1 MTTTS
6 QQNVVLNEQ
15 AQNFLSRDVHH
26 LFIDGQMVPAVS
38 GKTMT
43 TISPSTG
50 EALARLA
57 AGDQSDVDRAVLAA
71 RKAFKGQWS
80 TWTPYERQA
89 LLTRVAQVLDE
100 RFEELVQIE
109 ATDMGAPVSRLRNT
123 KASLMKMLSFFASQA
138 TSISGETLMNG
149 IPGNVTTMTLKAPVG
164 VIGGIIPWNGPL
176 NGQFWIIG
184 AVLASGCTAVL
195 KPASEASLSVLR
207 VAEILYEAGVPAG
220 VINVVTGSGKAA
232 GHALAAHP
240 DVDRIAFT
248 GSTQTGRSIIQA
260 STVNIKKLQLELG
273 GKSADIICTD
283 ADLDKAVPGAAMG
296 VFANSGQICFAG
308 TRVLVQRPI
317 VEEFTER
324 LLEYMKTLRVGPS
337 LDTASTLGPVISQ
350 TQLDSVLSYID
361 LGRAE
366 GAELLSGGQR
376 LEGEL
381 GNGYFMQPSVFG
393 GVTNE
398 MRIAREEIFGPVLS
412 IMPFDDVEEAIAI
425 ANDSDYGLGG
435 AVWSQ
440 SLSTALRVVHGVHT
454 GTMWVNCYGYIDPL
468 VGFSGT
474 KLSGYGYKGTAAH
487 MDTYLYT
494 KSVYI
499 DLAGTAS
506 TPAPAAGIE
515 EID

>member
-1 MTTTS
+1 MTTT
-6 QQNVVLNEQ
+6 QQNFALCEQ
-15 AQNFLSRDVHH
+15 AQSFLSREEHR
-26 LFIDGQMVPAVS
+26 LLIDGQSVPAAS
-38 GKTMT
+38 GQTLT
-43 TISPSTG
+43 TVNPSTG
-50 EALARLA
+50 EVLARLA
-57 AGDQSDVDRAVLAA
+57 AGDQSDVDRAVAAA
-71 RKAFKGQWS
+71 RRAFHGPWS

-89 LLTRVAQVLDE
+89 LLTRIAQVLDE
-100 RFEELVQIE
+100 RFEELIQIE
-109 ATDMGAPVSRLRNT
+109 AMDMGAPISRLRNT
-123 KASLMKMLSFFASQA
+123 KPALMKMVSFFASQA

-176 NGQFWIIG
+176 NSQFWIIG

-195 KPASEASLSVLR
+195 KPSEEASLSVLR
-207 VAEILYEAGVPAG
+207 VAEILHEAGTPTG
-220 VINVVTGSGKAA
+220 VVNVVTGLGKEA

-273 GKSADIICTD
+273 GKSADIVCSD

-317 VEEFTER
+317 VDEFTER
-324 LLEYMKTLRVGPS
+324 LLAFMDTLRVGQS
-337 LDTASTLGPVISQ
+337 LDAAATLGPVISQ
-350 TQLDSVLSYID
+350 SQLDKVLSYID
-361 LGRAE
+361 VGRDE
-366 GAELLSGGQR
+366 GAELLYGGGR
-376 LEGEL
+376 LGGEL
-381 GNGYFMQPSVFG
+381 ENGYFVQPSVFG

-412 IMPFDDVEEAIAI
+412 ILPFDDVDEAVAI

-440 SLSTALRVVHGVHT
+440 NLSTALRVVHGVHT

-468 VGFSGT
+468 VGFGGT
-474 KLSGYGYKGTAAH
+474 KLSGYGSKGSSAH

-494 KSVYI
+494 KSVYME
-499 DLAGTAS
+499 L
-506 TPAPAAGIE
+506 
-515 EID
+515 

>member
-1 MTTTS
+1 MTIT
-6 QQNVVLNEQ
+6 QQSFAPSEQ
-15 AQNFLSRDVHH
+15 AQSFFSREVHH
-26 LFIDGQMVPAVS
+26 LFIDGQLVPAQS
-38 GKTMT
+38 GMT
-43 TISPSTG
+43 LTTTNPSTG
-50 EALARLA
+50 EVLARFA
-57 AGDQSDVDRAVLAA
+57 SGGKADVDHAVLAA
-71 RKAFKGQWS
+71 RRAFKGPWS
-80 TWTPYERQA
+80 SWTPYERQA
-89 LLTRVAQVLDE
+89 LLTRIAEVLDH
-100 RFEELVQIE
+100 RFEELIQIE
-109 ATDMGAPVSRLRNT
+109 AMDMGAPVSRLRNT
-123 KASLMKMLSFFASQA
+123 KTSLMKMLAFFASQA

-176 NGQFWIIG
+176 NSQFWIIG

-207 VAEILYEAGVPAG
+207 VAEILHEAGVPAG
-220 VINVVTGSGKAA
+220 VINVVTGPGREA
-232 GHALAAHP
+232 GNALAAHQ

-248 GSTQTGRSIIQA
+248 GSTETGRRIIEA

-273 GKSADIICTD
+273 GKSADIICAD
-283 ADLDKAVPGAAMG
+283 ADLAKAVPGAAMG

-324 LLEYMKTLRVGPS
+324 LLAFMKTLRVGHS
-337 LDTASTLGPVISQ
+337 LDSAVSLGPVISQ
-350 TQLDSVLSYID
+350 PQLDTVLSYID
-361 LGRAE
+361 IGRNE
-366 GAELLSGGQR
+366 GAELLCGGQR
-376 LEGEL
+376 LGNEL
-381 GNGYFMQPSVFG
+381 GNGYFMEPSVFG

-412 IMPFDDVEEAIAI
+412 ILPFDDVDEAIAI
-425 ANDSDYGLGG
+425 ANDSEYGLGG

-440 SLSTALRVVHGVHT
+440 NLSTALRVVHGVHT

-474 KLSGYGYKGTAAH
+474 KLSGYGAKGTAAH
-487 MDTYLYT
+487 MDTYVYT

-499 DLAGTAS
+499 QL
-506 TPAPAAGIE
+506 
-515 EID
+515 

>member
-1 MTTTS
+1 MTTS
-6 QQNVVLNEQ
+6 QQNVALCEQ
-15 AQNFLSRDVHH
+15 AQSFLSRDVHH
-26 LFIDGQMVPAVS
+26 LVIDGQSVPAAS
-38 GKTMT
+38 GKTLT
-43 TISPSTG
+43 TVNPSTG
-50 EALARLA
+50 EVLARLA

-71 RKAFKGQWS
+71 RKAFNGQWS

-89 LLTRVAQVLDE
+89 LLTRIAQVLDE
-100 RFEELVQIE
+100 RFEELIQIE
-109 ATDMGAPVSRLRNT
+109 AMDMGAPVSRLRNT
-123 KASLMKMLSFFASQA
+123 KPALMKMLSFFASQA
-138 TSISGETLMNG
+138 ANITGETLMNG

-176 NGQFWIIG
+176 GSQFWIIG

-195 KPASEASLSVLR
+195 KPSEEASLSVLR
-207 VAEILYEAGVPAG
+207 VAEILHEAGMPAG
-220 VINVVTGSGKAA
+220 VVNVVTGLGKDA

-248 GSTQTGRSIIQA
+248 GSTETGRRIIEA

-273 GKSADIICTD
+273 GKSADIVCSD

-296 VFANSGQICFAG
+296 VFANSGQICYAG
-308 TRVLVQRPI
+308 TRVLVQRSI
-317 VEEFTER
+317 VDEFTER
-324 LLEYMKTLRVGPS
+324 LLAFIDTLRVGHS
-337 LDTASTLGPVISQ
+337 LDAAATMGPVISQ
-350 TQLDSVLSYID
+350 PQLDKVLSYID
-361 LGRAE
+361 VGRDE
-366 GAELLSGGQR
+366 GAELLRGGQR
-376 LEGEL
+376 LDGEL

-412 IMPFDDVEEAIAI
+412 ILPFDDVDEAIAI
-425 ANDSDYGLGG
+425 ANDSEFGLGG

-440 SLSTALRVVHGVHT
+440 NLSTALRVVHGVHT

-474 KLSGYGYKGTAAH
+474 KLSGYGAKGSAAH

-499 DLAGTAS
+499 QL
-506 TPAPAAGIE
+506 
-515 EID
+515 